1 MKIGVYVSAIAGQK
15 GFENNVSGHAQVPLQ
30 SIEELHKAGHEV
42 HLITNEFSKDRSL
55 PFCLDEKMNVH
66 IVTDSRERGAILERT
81 GEQGSGIRLVGL
93 MKQIREIKRICKRE
107 ELEVLHLFGYN
118 RTAQLAGALRL
129 TGLRIPVVVTMFG
142 VILPER
148 FSFLKKYLWRR
159 VDRIVTATSY
169 VKDILMHEGLSATQ
183 VRHGVIRDLIEE
195 QGSCELLPKHRVLFW
210 RDMTMR
216 NGADVALAAFERL
229 APKYPDISFN
239 FAVRPHWSPVEGVEE
254 IANNHS
260 NIQVYHFPYED
271 GITLPRLLLESLCVV
286 MPIRHMTINPQ
297 LVIAETLASG
307 VPIITT
313 NQQSNPEIV
322 KEDITGYL
330 VPLGDVDATT
340 EALDKM
346 LSNQEATLQM
356 GREAKIDIAD
366 RWNWDNYASEIVEI
380 YREVIA

>member
-1 MKIGVYVSAIAGQK
+1 MKIGVYVSAIAGQR

-30 SIEELHKAGHEV
+30 SIEELQNAGHEV
-42 HLITNEFSKDRSL
+42 HLITNEFGKDRSL
-55 PFCLDEKMNVH
+55 PFCLDAGMTVH
-66 IVTDSRERGAILERT
+66 FVTDSRERGGILERT
-81 GEQGSGIRLVGL
+81 GKQGSGIRLLRL
-93 MKQIREIKRICKRE
+93 MKQIREIKGICKRE

-148 FSFLKKYLWRR
+148 FSFIKKCLWRR

-169 VKDILMHEGLSATQ
+169 VKDLLMHEGLSATQ
-183 VRHGVIRDLIEE
+183 VRHGVIRDIVEE

-210 RDMTMR
+210 RDMTER
-216 NGADVALAAFERL
+216 NGADIALAAFDRL
-229 APKYPDISFN
+229 APNYPDISFN

-260 NIQVYHFPYED
+260 NIHIYHFPYKD
-271 GITLPRLLLESLCVV
+271 GITLPKLLLESLCVV
-286 MPIRHMTINPQ
+286 MPIRHMTIDPQ

-313 NQQSNPEIV
+313 DQQSNPEIV
-322 KEDITGYL
+322 REDITGQL

-346 LSNQEATLQM
+346 LSNQEETLQM
-356 GREAKIDIAD
+356 GREAKVDIAT
-366 RWNWDNYASEIVEI
+366 RWNWNNYATEIVEI
-380 YREVIA
+380 YLETIE

>member
-30 SIEELHKAGHEV
+30 SIEELQKAGHEV

-66 IVTDSRERGAILERT
+66 VVTDSRERGGILERT
-81 GEQGSGIRLVGL
+81 GKQGSGIRLVGL

-239 FAVRPHWSPVEGVEE
+239 FAVR
-254 IANNHS
+254 
-260 NIQVYHFPYED
+260 
-271 GITLPRLLLESLCVV
+271 LL
-286 MPIRHMTINPQ
+286 
-297 LVIAETLASG
+297 
-307 VPIITT
+307 
-313 NQQSNPEIV
+313 
-322 KEDITGYL
+322 
-330 VPLGDVDATT
+330 
-340 EALDKM
+340 
-346 LSNQEATLQM
+346 
-356 GREAKIDIAD
+356 
-366 RWNWDNYASEIVEI
+366 
-380 YREVIA
+380 

>member
-1 MKIGVYVSAIAGQK
+1 
-15 GFENNVSGHAQVPLQ
+15 
-30 SIEELHKAGHEV
+30 
-42 HLITNEFSKDRSL
+42 
-55 PFCLDEKMNVH
+55 
-66 IVTDSRERGAILERT
+66 
-81 GEQGSGIRLVGL
+81 
-93 MKQIREIKRICKRE
+93 
-107 ELEVLHLFGYN
+107 
-118 RTAQLAGALRL
+118 
-129 TGLRIPVVVTMFG
+129 
-142 VILPER
+142 
-148 FSFLKKYLWRR
+148 
-159 VDRIVTATSY
+159 
-169 VKDILMHEGLSATQ
+169 
-183 VRHGVIRDLIEE
+183 
-195 QGSCELLPKHRVLFW
+195 
-210 RDMTMR
+210 MR

-229 APKYPDISFN
+229 APKYPDISFD

-254 IANNHS
+254 IANNYS
-260 NIQVYHFPYED
+260 NIQVYHFPYEN